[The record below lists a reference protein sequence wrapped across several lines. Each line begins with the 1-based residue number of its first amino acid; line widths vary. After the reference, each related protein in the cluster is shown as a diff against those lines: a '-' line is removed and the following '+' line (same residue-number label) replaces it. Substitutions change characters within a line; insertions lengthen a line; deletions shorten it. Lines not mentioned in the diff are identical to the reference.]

1 MHVCM
6 RRLPLSQIHV
16 HVHAVNSASA
26 YTCTCV
32 RVKTDCG
39 MEPLASL
46 EHIQSKVDLW
56 TVPFPLDAIE
66 GILQIEPEAD
76 LL

>member
-1 MHVCM
+1 MYMHVCM
-6 RRLPLSQIHV
+6 WRLALIQLHV
-16 HVHAVNSASA
+16 HVCHLHVGA
-26 YTCTCV
+26 CTCV

-46 EHIQSKVDLW
+46 EHIQSKVDLC
-56 TVPFPLDAIE
+56 TVPFPLDATE

>member
-1 MHVCM
+1 MYVKVCP
-6 RRLPLSQIHV
+6 RSTARSLG
-16 HVHAVNSASA
+16 
-26 YTCTCV
+26 TCTCV
-32 RVKTDCG
+32 WVKADCG